1 MRQHTIVH
9 IVLIIMIVILHSYNI
24 LNKNSTSHTQTHTF
38 SSRIV
43 RIFPINRGDHIYY
56 VKPFHQNE
64 PKDAR
69 RLKCIRMKAHRKK
82 MPQATF
88 KRMRLSSL
96 CVCCLCYC
104 FWFVIIFPLVF
115 LFLHSWFH
123 VLVFVFVYDV
133 FACAVAMILS
143 QIKLN
148 QTENQ
153 ITLNFFRPSL
163 VVCTNWAADERM
175 SAYA

>member
-9 IVLIIMIVILHSYNI
+9 IVLIIMIVISHSYI
-24 LNKNSTSHTQTHTF
+24 VLNKNSTSHTQTHTF

-56 VKPFHQNE
+56 IKPFHQNE

-69 RLKCIRMKAHRKK
+69 RLKCIRMCAHRKK

-96 CVCCLCYC
+96 CVCVCVV
-104 FWFVIIFPLVF
+104 FVTVSGSLLFFLLFFFFSTAGFTSWF
-115 LFLHSWFH
+115 LFLCMMYLRVPLLWFWAKLSWTKPKSKSHWIFFD
-123 VLVFVFVYDV
+123 LV
-133 FACAVAMILS
+133 
-143 QIKLN
+143 
-148 QTENQ
+148 
-153 ITLNFFRPSL
+153 
-163 VVCTNWAADERM
+163 
-175 SAYA
+175 

>member
-1 MRQHTIVH
+1 MAYFQAFVIVQYIGYKMRQHTIVH

-96 CVCCLCYC
+96 CVLS
-104 FWFVIIFPLVF
+104 LL
-115 LFLHSWFH
+115 LFLVRYYFSSCFSFSPQ
-123 VLVFVFVYDV
+123 LV
-133 FACAVAMILS
+133 S
-143 QIKLN
+143 
-148 QTENQ
+148 
-153 ITLNFFRPSL
+153 RPGFCFC
-163 VVCTNWAADERM
+163 V
-175 SAYA
+175 